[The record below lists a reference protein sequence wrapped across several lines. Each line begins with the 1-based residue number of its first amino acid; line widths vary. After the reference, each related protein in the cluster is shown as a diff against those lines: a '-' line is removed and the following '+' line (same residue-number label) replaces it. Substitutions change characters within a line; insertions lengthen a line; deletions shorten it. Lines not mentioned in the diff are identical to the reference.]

1 MDSLGLTCLCHIKKR
16 RIFMKKLISVKLAGN
31 IVIVLMVLMIILHML
46 IMLRIVPYDIV
57 WGGQIKNDAS
67 LMKLEIFALV
77 TLFIF
82 LAIILVKVDYLKFT
96 KFKKIT
102 NIAVWIMFVYFL
114 LNTVLNLASGVTLE
128 KLIFTPIT
136 IILFVLIFR
145 LAIEK

>member
-1 MDSLGLTCLCHIKKR
+1 MKSLGLTCLCHIKKR
-16 RIFMKKLISVKLAGN
+16 RIFMKKFISVKLAGN

-67 LMKLEIFALV
+67 LMKLEVFALV

>member
-1 MDSLGLTCLCHIKKR
+1 
-16 RIFMKKLISVKLAGN
+16 MKKFISVKLAGN

-67 LMKLEIFALV
+67 LMKLEVFALV

>member
-1 MDSLGLTCLCHIKKR
+1 
-16 RIFMKKLISVKLAGN
+16 MKKLISVKLAGN

-67 LMKLEIFALV
+67 LMKLEVFALV

>member
-1 MDSLGLTCLCHIKKR
+1 
-16 RIFMKKLISVKLAGN
+16 MKKFISVKLAGN

>member
-1 MDSLGLTCLCHIKKR
+1 
-16 RIFMKKLISVKLAGN
+16 MKKLISVKLAGN

>member
-1 MDSLGLTCLCHIKKR
+1 
-16 RIFMKKLISVKLAGN
+16 MKKLISVKLAGN
-31 IVIVLMVLMIILHML
+31 IVIVLVVLMIILHML

-102 NIAVWIMFVYFL
+102 NVAVWIMFVYFL

>member
-1 MDSLGLTCLCHIKKR
+1 
-16 RIFMKKLISVKLAGN
+16 MKKLISVKLAGN

-102 NIAVWIMFVYFL
+102 NVAVWIMFVYFL

>member
-1 MDSLGLTCLCHIKKR
+1 MLG
-16 RIFMKKLISVKLAGN
+16 
-31 IVIVLMVLMIILHML
+31 
-46 IMLRIVPYDIV
+46 IVPYGIV